1 MVKAIF
7 MDFYGTV
14 AHENGPI
21 AMEVVQ
27 RIYKNSNAESAE
39 EIFGYWWKTFK
50 KKLEDA
56 NGKNFRTQHDVAL
69 GRVE

>member
-1 MVKAIF
+1 MAGRKDEELKVIKAIF

-27 RIYKNSNAESAE
+27 RIYKNSNARYIPLLMTVS
-39 EIFGYWWKTFK
+39 
-50 KKLEDA
+50 
-56 NGKNFRTQHDVAL
+56 
-69 GRVE
+69 